1 MEKKGGSIIISLIDS
16 VIYTMIAATTPIV
29 LPALGVMF
37 TNFSRMF
44 NIALEG
50 MMLVSAF
57 SSVLIADITSSL
69 LLGVIA
75 GIVAATILG
84 LSIFFICHY
93 FHAEVFIVGMGANL
107 VATGLTTFIAIQ
119 LKGSSSLIFENAPK
133 LERINIPIIKNIP
146 ILSGLSGHYIIDYL
160 AIVITV
166 ICYVVIF
173 HTRYGYHLRTIGKDA
188 WVAKTLGISIVKH
201 RFISYLWCGFLCGLG
216 GAVLSLPVGVFLGG
230 PVGMTNG
237 RGWLAI
243 AVLCL
248 GQENPLNILVAALL
262 IGAASALSD
271 LLQVTTNLSPRLLM
285 ILPFAAALIAIVVY
299 KAKGHKIGLG
309 IKI

>member
-1 MEKKGGSIIISLIDS
+1 MIISLINS
-16 VIYTMIAATTPIV
+16 VIYTMIEATTPIV

-57 SSVLIADITSSL
+57 SSVFIADVTSSL

-75 GIVAATILG
+75 GIVASTILG
-84 LSIFFICHY
+84 LSVFFICHY
-93 FHAEVFIVGMGANL
+93 FRADVFIVGMGANL
-107 VATGLTTFIAIQ
+107 IAVALTTFIAIQ
-119 LKGSSSLIFENAPK
+119 LKNSPSLIFENAPK
-133 LERINIPIIKNIP
+133 LERISIPIIKNIS
-146 ILSGLSGHYIIDYL
+146 ILKGLSGHYIIDYL

-173 HTRYGYHLRTIGKDA
+173 RTRFGYHLRIIGKDA
-188 WVAKTLGISIVKH
+188 WVAKTLGLSIPRH
-201 RFISYLWCGFLCGLG
+201 QFISYLWCGLLCGLG

-248 GQENPLNILVAALL
+248 GQENPLNILAAALL
-262 IGAASALSD
+262 IGSASALSD

-285 ILPFAAALIAIVVY
+285 MFPFILALIAIVVY
-299 KAKGHKIGLG
+299 MAKGHKEGLG
-309 IKI
+309 IKMQ